1 MRVLA
6 VPSGIGVAHVQRCL
20 LVARR
25 LAERGHHV
33 TFATSPVRHPLV
45 AEHGYDVVPVHDV
58 VVDPHD
64 DVYAAWSDDDAEQA
78 LSELEGL
85 AAELRPDVVLADFHP
100 LATIAAEAAGV
111 PSAAL
116 VTAAFT
122 PGAVGLTGVGATG
135 FTRRVASRLL
145 DARGAHVVRTFA
157 TAAARRSQH
166 DRDTLAGVFRG
177 DTTLVT
183 ELASFTGPLGD
194 GVTWTGPLV
203 WEDDGPVPPP
213 PPPGTA
219 RIYVTAG
226 NTGDPDLLTLAVDAL
241 AGRPGF
247 ELVLT
252 SGQLSPV
259 PEVAE
264 GVVAAATL
272 PGSQVLAHARLAIH
286 PGGVGTT
293 YQVLAAGVPML
304 VVPAV
309 SGQEITARLVE
320 RQRVGL
326 GFRLD
331 RLPPERLRAA
341 AAQVVL
347 DEGYRRRAQAFAAE
361 LAAIDGPAAAAD
373 QVEALVRAG
382 GGGAAGRGPG

>member
-25 LAERGHHV
+25 LAERGHQV
-33 TFATSPVRHPLV
+33 TFAAAPARHPLV
-45 AEHGYDVVPVHDV
+45 AEHGYDAVPVHDV

-64 DVYAAWSDDDAEQA
+64 DVYVAWSDDDAEQA

-100 LATIAAEAAGV
+100 LATIAAEAASV

-122 PGAVGLTGVGATG
+122 PGAVELTGVGATG

-145 DARGAHVVRTFA
+145 AARGGHLVRTFTA
-157 TAAARRSQH
+157 AAARRGQH
-166 DRDTLAGVFRG
+166 GRDTLAGVFRG
-177 DTTLVT
+177 DVTLVT

-194 GVTWTGPLV
+194 AVTWTGPLV
-203 WEDDGPVPPP
+203 WEDDGPAPPP

-219 RIYVTAG
+219 RVYVTAG
-226 NTGDPDLLTLAVDAL
+226 NTGDPALLRLAVEAL
-241 AGRPGF
+241 AGQPGF
-247 ELVLT
+247 ELVVT
-252 SGQLSPV
+252 SGRLGPV
-259 PEVAE
+259 PEVPD

-293 YQVLAAGVPML
+293 YQALAAGVPML

-309 SGQEITARLVE
+309 SGQDVTARLVE
-320 RQRVGL
+320 RHRVGL

-331 RLPPERLRAA
+331 RLPPPRLRAA

-347 DEGYRRRAQAFAAE
+347 DEGYRTRARAFAGE
-361 LAAIDGPAAAAD
+361 LATIDGAAAAAD
-373 QVEALVRAG
+373 QVEALGRTG
-382 GGGAAGRGPG
+382 GDAARRRGSG